1 MEDRSQMQGPLRF
14 TAVTF
19 CAVCAAWAWSSAACA
34 QASNTGAWS
43 LDTRLRYESVVQDGL
58 ADADA
63 LTLRARLGYETP
75 AFHNVRALMELEGV
89 GHLTEDFNDTVN
101 GNLAFAV
108 VPDPEVFEVNR
119 LQLAW
124 SGRAGSRATIG
135 RQRIVLGNGR
145 FIGNSGFRQ
154 NEQTFDAVRLEAR
167 PSPHFALTY
176 LYLDNIR
183 RVFGDDS
190 PQGVWRSDSHVLQAD
205 ADLPLGKLSAYSL
218 LLSFQN
224 APAQSSQTY
233 GVRWTRAWDLPGG
246 NARLALEAAE
256 QSDYRG
262 DSSDFDLGYQQAEL
276 AFRRGR
282 VTATLGGERLEG
294 DGVRGFSTP
303 LASLH
308 PFQGWADVF
317 LSTPPDGVRDLYA
330 GLSYS
335 TRPWPADQPAV
346 FTVVA
351 HDFTDDGGGSD
362 FGQELDASA
371 RWSLS
376 EHAAFEAAIAVFDG
390 EDPRF
395 QDRTKIW
402 ATLEFRL

>member
-1 MEDRSQMQGPLRF
+1 MPQDNATMSSPLRF
-14 TAVTF
+14 TAMVLWM
-19 CAVCAAWAWSSAACA
+19 AGAAWVPAAFA
-34 QASNTGAWS
+34 QTSNAGAWI
-43 LDTRLRYESVVQDGL
+43 LDTRLRYESVAQDGL
-58 ADADA
+58 AGADA
-63 LTLRARLGYETP
+63 LTLRARFGYETP
-75 AFHNVRALMELEGV
+75 ALHDVRALVEVEAV
-89 GHLTEDFNDTVN
+89 EHLTEDFNDTVN
-101 GNLAFAV
+101 GNVAFAS
-108 VPDPEVFEVNR
+108 VPDPEAFEINR

-124 SGRAGSRATIG
+124 SGQAGRRAIIG
-135 RQRIVLGNGR
+135 RQRIALGNGR

-154 NEQTFDAVRLEAR
+154 NEQTFDALRLEAR
-167 PSPHFALTY
+167 PSPHVALTY
-176 LYLDNIR
+176 LYLDNVR

-190 PQGVWRSDSHVLQAD
+190 SQGVWRSDSHVLRAD
-205 ADLPLGKLSAYSL
+205 ADWSWGKVSAYAL
-218 LLSFQN
+218 LLDFQN
-224 APAQSSQTY
+224 APTQSSQTY
-233 GVRWTRAWDLPGG
+233 GVRWSRAWDMWGG
-246 NARLALEAAE
+246 NARLALEAAT
-256 QSDYRG
+256 QSEYQG
-262 DSSDFDLGYQQAEL
+262 AAADFDLGYQQAEL
-276 AFRRGR
+276 ALRRGP
-282 VTATLGGERLEG
+282 VTATLGGERLAG
-294 DGVRGFSTP
+294 NGARGFSTP

-335 TRPWPADQPAV
+335 TGPWPSAQPAV

-351 HDFTDDGGGSD
+351 HDFTDDGGGLG

-376 EHAAFEAAIAVFDG
+376 EHVAIEAAVAAFDG